1 MDQIGQMYKTNYR
14 DQDNKGD
21 LIIFQNI
28 YIKIYA
34 EEESYFSIM
43 VKPEEKFKVL
53 IPMES
58 ELVTVERD
66 KD

>member
-1 MDQIGQMYKTNYR
+1 MYKTNYR

-34 EEESYFSIM
+34 DEESYFSIM